1 MNVYEAAIKRIEFA
15 FNEFNYV
22 YVSFSG
28 GKDSGILLN
37 LCIKYA
43 RKHHRKLG
51 LFHMDYE
58 CQYSMTTDYVLKMEH
73 DNADVLEVYHCCIP
87 FKVTTCTS
95 MYQSYW
101 RPWEE
106 SKKDIWVRKMPEYS
120 LSSADFP
127 FFDETMWDYD
137 FQDRF
142 GQWLSE
148 KKGCRICGMI
158 GIRTSES
165 LNRWRAIY
173 SSRNYK
179 KYKGKEWTKD
189 MENGVI
195 NAYPIYDWKVDDVW
209 IANGKFGWPYNKLYD
224 LYYKAGLS
232 ISQMRVA
239 SPFIN
244 EGQDTLKLYKVIEP
258 DTWGKMVGRV
268 NGVNFTSIY
277 GGTTAMGWKN
287 LKIPEGYTWK
297 QYMNF
302 LLSTL
307 PEKTRNGYLS
317 KLEVS
322 RKFWKEKGGVMSTDL
337 IKKLKEHGVKF
348 EIGKK
353 TNYHTDKLPCRM
365 DYLDDIDIPEF
376 RDVPTYKRMCICIMK
391 NDHLCKYMGFSE
403 TKNEMERRK
412 NAVSKYKNILK

>member
-37 LCIKYA
+37 LCIDYA
-43 RKHHRKLG
+43 RKHNRKLG

-209 IANGKFGWPYNKLYD
+209 IANGKSGWLYNKLYD

-322 RKFWKEKGGVMSTDL
+322 RKFWKEKGGVMSADL
-337 IKKLKEHGVKF
+337 IKKLKEHGVKL
-348 EIGKK
+348 EIGKE